1 VGIPR
6 QVLLRA
12 PPSPPDVLVVRVE
25 RGAQTQECRPGVGYD
40 LVSTPDGPA
49 VRFTGTCVLQP
60 DDVWD
65 LRYLTSR

>member
-1 VGIPR
+1 
-6 QVLLRA
+6 
-12 PPSPPDVLVVRVE
+12 VLVVRVE

-49 VRFTGTCVLQP
+49 VQFTGTCTLQP

-65 LRYLTSR
+65 VRYLTSR